1 MKIELNP
8 MNNILRQKISYSIR
22 YNFSFMLKW
31 TLIFSLLFFISSSSF
46 AQQNNIEIKGVGNSH
61 YVEHTVT
68 AKENFYSIGRM
79 YNVPAKDIAAYN
91 KLQFEDGLSIGQSVK
106 VPLNENNFSQTTS
119 VKKGEILVPVYHSV
133 EPKEGLYRV
142 SVNYNKVPLDDLKKW
157 NHLQSDEVSAGQALI
172 IGYLTVDKNESS
184 LASFGISKSATTPVV
199 SKAEPKAENIK
210 PASTPDRLPPV
221 KNPDVQKEETVNNA
235 PSQPVQPIEKVTTVK
250 TKSNINFS
258 GGYFKNLYKSQAD
271 QKSPV
276 NETGSAGV
284 FKSTSGWQDGKYYCF
299 NNDALPGTI
308 IKITDNA
315 TGKSVFAKV
324 LDIIPEIKQNEGLS
338 VIVSNSA
345 AEELGTGENKFD
357 CALSFVK

>member
-1 MKIELNP
+1 
-8 MNNILRQKISYSIR
+8 MNNILRRNIHYLISYKS
-22 YNFSFMLKW
+22 SFMLKRSS
-31 TLIFSLLFFISSSSF
+31 IFSFLLFIASFSF
-46 AQQNNIEIKGVGNSH
+46 AQQNNIEIKGSGSSH
-61 YVEHTVT
+61 YIEHIVA

-91 KLQFEDGLSIGQSVK
+91 KVPFEAGLSIGQSIK
-106 VPLNENNFSQTTS
+106 VPLNENNFSQTAS
-119 VKKGEILVPVYHSV
+119 VKHGEILVPVYHSV

-157 NHLQSDEVSAGQALI
+157 NHLQSDEISVGQALI
-172 IGYLTVDKNESS
+172 VGYLTVDKNESS
-184 LASFGISKSATTPVV
+184 LASSGITTNNNASVV
-199 SKAEPKAENIK
+199 TNTAPKTENIK
-210 PASTPDRLPPV
+210 PAITPDRLPPV
-221 KNPDVQKEETVNNA
+221 KNPDVQKEETVNNGT
-235 PSQPVQPIEKVTTVK
+235 SQPIQPVEHVTTVK

-258 GGYFKNLYKSQAD
+258 GGYFKNLYNSQAD

-276 NETGSAGV
+276 NEMGSAGV

-299 NNDALPGTI
+299 NNDAAPGTI
-308 IKITDNA
+308 IKITDNS

>member
-1 MKIELNP
+1 MICINLMNKILQQNTYHP
-8 MNNILRQKISYSIR
+8 IP
-22 YNFSFMLKW
+22 YNFSSMLKW
-31 TLIFSLLFFISSSSF
+31 TLIFYLLFFISSSSF
-46 AQQNNIEIKGVGNSH
+46 AQQNNIEIKGTPNKH
-61 YVEHTVT
+61 YVEHTI
-68 AKENFYSIGRM
+68 APKENFYSIGRM

-91 KLQFEDGLSIGQSVK
+91 TLQLEGGLSIGQIIK
-106 VPLNENNFSQTTS
+106 VPLNENNFSQTAS
-119 VKKGEILVPVYHSV
+119 AKAGEILVPVYHSV

-172 IGYLTVDKNESS
+172 IGYLKVDKNESP
-184 LASFGISKSATTPVV
+184 LASAGILKSTTEPSVTKAE
-199 SKAEPKAENIK
+199 SKAENVK
-210 PASTPDRLPPV
+210 PAITPDRLPPV
-221 KNPDVQKEETVNNA
+221 KNPDLQKEETVSNT
-235 PSQPVQPIEKVTTVK
+235 PQQPAEKVTTVK
-250 TKSNINFS
+250 TRSTVNFA
-258 GGYFKNLYKSQAD
+258 GGYFKKLYEDQAN
-271 QKSPV
+271 QKLPV
-276 NETGSAGV
+276 NAAGSAGV
-284 FKSTSGWQDGKYYCF
+284 FKSTSGWKDGKYYCF

-345 AEELGTGENKFD
+345 AEELGTGDNKFD